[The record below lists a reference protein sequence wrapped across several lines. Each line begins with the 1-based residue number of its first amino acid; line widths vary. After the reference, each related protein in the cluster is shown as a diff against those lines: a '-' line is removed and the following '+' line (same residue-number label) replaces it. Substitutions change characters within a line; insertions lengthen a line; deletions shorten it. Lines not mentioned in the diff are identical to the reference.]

1 MATRATQAVPA
12 NRPWLLRR
20 KPPTIGLITACAV
33 AIILVLLAA
42 DAARRGPWLDE
53 FWTLQLSD
61 GHQDFRALIRDG
73 WLRDTHPPLFNLWA
87 TFLNAIGIV
96 SIPAARLATNL
107 PAVGLM
113 ILATLHF
120 SRRMPEQA
128 GFSAAMLLLTL
139 SLPEAA
145 DAFGDY
151 RSYFWQIAALST
163 LTLIARYVVLTTVD
177 LDIRKDAGFA
187 VIAVL
192 ATAGSI
198 ALHYIGG
205 VFGGL
210 LAGAIAVSAIARGHW
225 RWAALVLAT
234 AAAASLFVVAAA
246 LLQAPNWASEF
257 DVKWISSEGLEALA
271 IPSVL
276 VGVAICHNPV
286 PLAGLWFMR
295 RRWTRPESV
304 FIAMMAGVLI
314 GGLAVVL
321 AVNAFMPIMVI
332 RYVQLVTV
340 LTSAIMAS
348 LAAKFTH
355 DWRLFGLLALVSVA
369 AVAGPLAW
377 NGISPEWQDGAG
389 KVAQIVAECP
399 TTQVYATSGWTL
411 GSAADSRT
419 ALRENP
425 VFERAH
431 GLLAGQYGYTVHFI
445 GQHGTAQAVLG
456 DCPVLVLYEHSPR
469 ADEPDLPAALEA
481 TGLRGLETARLS
493 AIRTV
498 NGFILRAD
506 RP

>member
-1 MATRATQAVPA
+1 MPTPATEAFPA

-20 KPPTIGLITACAV
+20 APPTIGLITVGAV
-33 AIILVLLAA
+33 AIILVLLCA

-61 GHQDFRALIRDG
+61 RHEGFLALIRDG

-87 TFLNAIGIV
+87 TFLNAIGV
-96 SIPAARLATNL
+96 ASIPAARLATNL

-113 ILATLHF
+113 IAATLHF
-120 SRRMPEQA
+120 SRRLPEQA

-139 SLPEAA
+139 SLPQSV

-163 LTLIARYVVLTTVD
+163 LTLIARYVVLTHVD
-177 LDIRKDAGFA
+177 LDIRKEAGLA
-187 VIAVL
+187 IVAVL
-192 ATAGSI
+192 ATVGSI

-205 VFGGL
+205 LFGGL

-225 RWAALVLAT
+225 RWAALVLVT
-234 AAAASLFVVAAA
+234 AALASLFVISAA

-286 PLAGLWFMR
+286 PLAGLWFAR

-304 FIAMMAGVLI
+304 FIVMMAGVLL

-321 AVNAFMPIMVI
+321 VLNAFQPIVVI

-340 LTSAIMAS
+340 LVAAIMAS
-348 LAAKFTH
+348 LAVKFAH

-377 NGISPEWQDGAG
+377 NGISPEWKDGAR
-389 KVAQIVAECP
+389 KVERIVAECP

-411 GSAADSRT
+411 GEFADSHT
-419 ALRENP
+419 ALREDP

-469 ADEPDLPAALEA
+469 ADESELRAALEA
-481 TGLRGLETARLS
+481 AGLKGLETARLS
-493 AIRTV
+493 AIRTS